1 MSKMAM
7 TKTYINVIWFC
18 DLHIS
23 KKSKKNK
30 NKTNTKLK
38 KKMNF
43 GINSCEFLGGSP

>member
-1 MSKMAM
+1 M

-23 KKSKKNK
+23 NKSKKKKIKPIPNQK
-30 NKTNTKLK
+30 K

-43 GINSCEFLGGSP
+43 GINSCEFLGGSPKI